1 MKKTKINDEA
11 ANNLFDEFLDALEI
25 EINDEKTKEL
35 KGVIVSRIKSGRVDF
50 DLENYKAFVELKRPI
65 GDIKTVT
72 LSVDNATTGKVQEVA
87 KKMQDT
93 GSLNPAIILI
103 SNGMINEANI
113 GKLIPSDCAA
123 LGALATYFLNY

>member
-50 DLENYKAFVELKRPI
+50 DLEGYKAFVELKRPI

-113 GKLIPSDCAA
+113 GKLIPSDCAT